1 MDSGPNTAGS
11 NGLVQG
17 MYDTIFFVNTC
28 SIQVALIG
36 KKNLM
41 LTYKEDRLSRSLCM
55 ISSE

>member
-1 MDSGPNTAGS
+1 MDSGL

-17 MYDTIFFVNTC
+17 MHDTIFFVNTC

-41 LTYKEDRLSRSLCM
+41 LT
-55 ISSE
+55 

>member
-1 MDSGPNTAGS
+1 MDSRPNTAGS

-17 MYDTIFFVNTC
+17 LHDTIFFVNIC

-41 LTYKEDRLSRSLCM
+41 LT
-55 ISSE
+55 